1 MKKYKKFVDQLA
13 EEGWATYPNF
23 ISADLV
29 IALREE
35 LTALYDHGEFREA
48 GVGKGENFKVRPEI
62 RSDRVLWL
70 DPQNLSKLQ
79 KQYWN
84 KINDLR
90 VLFNREFYLGLKSF
104 EAHFTKYPAGSFYKR
119 HVDQFQQ
126 VRYRILSC
134 LLYLNPDWEPS
145 YGGHLRIYLPDGEGG
160 ERHVDII
167 PMAGTLAVFRSE
179 DIPHEVLIT
188 EKQRFS
194 ITGWMRN
201 IE

>member
-1 MKKYKKFVDQLA
+1 MKKYKELIDQLA
-13 EEGWATYPNF
+13 EEGWAIYPNF
-23 ISADLV
+23 ISPDLV

-35 LTALYDHGEFREA
+35 LTNLYDRGEFRVA
-48 GVGKGENFKVRPEI
+48 GVGKGENFKVKPEI

-79 KQYWN
+79 KAYWN
-84 KINDLR
+84 KINELR
-90 VLFNREFYLGLKSF
+90 RLFNKEFYLGLKSF
-104 EAHFTKYPAGSFYKR
+104 EAHFTKYPAGSLYKR
-119 HVDQFQQ
+119 HIDQFHQ
-126 VRYRILSC
+126 VPYRIISC
-134 LLYLNPDWEPS
+134 LLYLNPDWKPS
-145 YGGHLRIYLPDGEGG
+145 YGGQLRIYLPDGEGG
-160 ERHVDII
+160 EKHLDIV
-167 PMAGTLAVFRSE
+167 PMAGTLAVFRSA